1 VTKHAAIFWPLCVL
15 MVMLTAVPDG
25 LAVEQPVAVQSVKIA
40 GLQVAVWI
48 PHRGTPGPWPIIIF
62 SHGFYGCNTQV
73 SFLMRSLAGVGYAVF
88 APAHRDMDCTDPSL
102 FEQKSIESFAV
113 PGSWTDTKFADRAH
127 DIEHLLDELA
137 KDPRYSGSHFDRKHV
152 GLIGHS
158 LGGYTVLSVA
168 GAWPKLKDVRAK
180 AVLALSPF
188 ALPFIRNKTLGG
200 LDAPVMYQGGTRDG
214 MTMFLKMPG
223 GAYDQSPAPKYF
235 VEFDHIGH
243 RGWTDADVTQHED
256 IESYSVAFFDLYLK
270 RKPFPAKLLKPYPGI
285 DDLKIQK

>member
-1 VTKHAAIFWPLCVL
+1 MRKRAAIFWPLCVL
-15 MVMLTAVPDG
+15 MLML
-25 LAVEQPVAVQSVKIA
+25 LAVRDGQAIEQPVAVQHTKIA

-48 PHRGTPGPWPIIIF
+48 PHQKAPGPWPILIF

-73 SFLMRSLAGVGYAVF
+73 SFLMRSLAGAGYAVF
-88 APAHRDMDCTDPSL
+88 APAHRDMDCTDPSV

-113 PGSWTDTKFADRAH
+113 PGNWTDTKFADRAH
-127 DIEHLLDELA
+127 DIGHLLDALA
-137 KDPRYSGSHFDRKHV
+137 KDPRYSGSHFDGKHV
-152 GLIGHS
+152 GVIGHS

-168 GAWPKLKDVRAK
+168 GAWPQLKDARVK

-243 RGWTDADVTQHED
+243 RGWTDDDVTQHED
-256 IESYSVAFFDLYLK
+256 IESYSEAFFDLYLK
-270 RKPFPAKLLKPYPGI
+270 GRPIPAKLLKPYPGI
-285 DDLKIQK
+285 DDLKLQQ

>member
-1 VTKHAAIFWPLCVL
+1 MVL
-15 MVMLTAVPDG
+15 IATSNSF
-25 LAVEQPVAVQSVKIA
+25 AVEQPVAVQNIKIG

-88 APAHRDMDCTDPSL
+88 APAHRDMDCSDPSV
-102 FEQKSIESFAV
+102 FEQKSVESFAV

-127 DIEHLLDELA
+127 DIEHLLDVLA
-137 KDPRYSGSHFDRKHV
+137 KDPRYRGSLFDWKRV

-168 GAWPKLKDVRAK
+168 GAWPQLKDARVK

-200 LDAPVMYQGGTRDG
+200 LEAPVMYQGGTRDG
-214 MTMFLKMPG
+214 MTLFLKMPD
-223 GAYDQSPAPKYF
+223 GAYAQSPAPKYF
-235 VEFDHIGH
+235 VEFDKMGH

-256 IESYSVAFFDLYLK
+256 IESYSLAFFDLYLK
-270 RKPFPAKLLKPYPGI
+270 GKPFPAKLLKPYPGI
-285 DDLKIQK
+285 DDLKIQR

>member
-1 VTKHAAIFWPLCVL
+1 VTKRAAIFGPLCAL
-15 MVMLTAVPDG
+15 MVLVATANSF
-25 LAVEQPVAVQSVKIA
+25 AVEQPVAVQNIKIG

-88 APAHRDMDCTDPSL
+88 APAHRDMDCTDPSV
-102 FEQKSIESFAV
+102 FEQKSVESFAV

-127 DIEHLLDELA
+127 DIEHLLDVLA
-137 KDPRYSGSHFDRKHV
+137 KDPRYRGSLFDWKQV

-168 GAWPKLKDVRAK
+168 GAWPQLKDARVK

-214 MTMFLKMPG
+214 MTLFLKMPD
-223 GAYDQSPAPKYF
+223 GAYAQSPAPKYF
-235 VEFDHIGH
+235 VEFDKMGH

-256 IESYSVAFFDLYLK
+256 IESYSEAFFDLYLK
-270 RKPFPAKLLKPYPGI
+270 GKPFPAKLLKPYPGI